1 MFRRDTIQPTLW
13 GDPKGL
19 GQEFP
24 LLLPA
29 LPPASL
35 PFHSF
40 IHAPAHSF
48 PPPAHPATHPS
59 VLFQAWR
66 QRGASETRE
75 KGSWESADGQTDGW
89 MEGDK
94 GALKT
99 CRGGGRGG
107 C

>member
-40 IHAPAHSF
+40 THLFIHSLRLPTQ
-48 PPPAHPATHPS
+48 PPTLLS
-59 VLFQAWR
+59 CFR
-66 QRGASETRE
+66 RGSSGGPLKQERRDPGRAQMDKR
-75 KGSWESADGQTDGW
+75 TDGW
-89 MEGDK
+89 KE
-94 GALKT
+94 T
-99 CRGGGRGG
+99 RVP
-107 C
+107 